1 MEIVNTVGRRK
12 AAVARV
18 FVKPGKGQITI
29 NRKAL
34 ETYFPLD
41 ILQFQVK
48 QPLLATNTVENY
60 DIVINLDGGGIKGQA
75 EAARLGIARALCEID
90 AEMRPVLKKAPD
102 SSPATRVRLSVRS
115 RDSRAHVASS
125 SSVSVNPYRT
135 DFRHARRG
143 FQIRKTTYYFIYMST
158 CRLPRRGKLH
168 GLACATTGE
177 LIQRELK
184 LKKTN

>member
-60 DIVINLDGGGIKGQA
+60 DIVINLDAG
-75 EAARLGIARALCEID
+75 
-90 AEMRPVLKKAPD
+90 
-102 SSPATRVRLSVRS
+102 S
-115 RDSRAHVASS
+115 RDRPKPLVWVSHAHC
-125 SSVSVNPYRT
+125 
-135 DFRHARRG
+135 AR
-143 FQIRKTTYYFIYMST
+143 ST
-158 CRLPRRGKLH
+158 RR
-168 GLACATTGE
+168 CV
-177 LIQRELK
+177 RY
-184 LKKTN
+184 